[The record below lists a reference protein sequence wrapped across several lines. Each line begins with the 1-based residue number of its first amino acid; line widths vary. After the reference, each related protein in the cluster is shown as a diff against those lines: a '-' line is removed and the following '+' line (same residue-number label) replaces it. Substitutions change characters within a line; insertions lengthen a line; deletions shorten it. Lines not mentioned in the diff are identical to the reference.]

1 MNAFPRRSGL
11 FLALLLS
18 GGLWLGISSVVAG
31 AVHVFAKSDFSLR
44 PFGSV
49 SVGVLVCSIAWSLLV
64 GYFLNAKILFELKAL
79 VLGAVLINAWV
90 IALIALTCVA
100 DEILGRLGAAAI
112 VIWIFE
118 FTIAFLIF
126 RLVNHSR
133 LSDTGPRNF
142 MVSMMATFAGL
153 ILAKALLLCLTPGVI
168 VGLIDF

>member
-79 VLGAVLINAWV
+79 VLG
-90 IALIALTCVA
+90 
-100 DEILGRLGAAAI
+100 R
-112 VIWIFE
+112 F
-118 FTIAFLIF
+118 
-126 RLVNHSR
+126 
-133 LSDTGPRNF
+133 
-142 MVSMMATFAGL
+142 
-153 ILAKALLLCLTPGVI
+153 
-168 VGLIDF
+168 

>member
-1 MNAFPRRSGL
+1 M
-11 FLALLLS
+11 
-18 GGLWLGISSVVAG
+18 
-31 AVHVFAKSDFSLR
+31 
-44 PFGSV
+44 
-49 SVGVLVCSIAWSLLV
+49 
-64 GYFLNAKILFELKAL
+64 
-79 VLGAVLINAWV
+79 
-90 IALIALTCVA
+90 A